1 MGFRDGR
8 SPSGKAP
15 AFGAGIEGSN
25 PSRPASFSCEVQVAG
40 LCDIDLV
47 ELEWRRS
54 QRDGAPVFWRA
65 KAMGLKLD

>member
-1 MGFRDGR
+1 
-8 SPSGKAP
+8 
-15 AFGAGIEGSN
+15 
-25 PSRPASFSCEVQVAG
+25 VAG